1 MYQRRNYKRRFHSRK
16 GRSYRSLMSR
26 PRFRRLSRQMLL
38 RRYTRP
44 SSNQICFTHESSK
57 TFSGE
62 TAFSDNLIVGN
73 LSVPEKRYIQLYKWF
88 NVKYVIIDVMCLTPF
103 PKPSKPNV
111 PYLKSCFNSD
121 QFVDYGADVIKSKSS
136 SVTHPPL
143 RSFTRILKCKPKVAV
158 SVDTAI
164 ASRSYLFSTETL
176 TVSYGKFEIA
186 SFYDFTA
193 KDSSD
198 INYAINIRY
207 CVDLYGEDVAMIH
220 NHLQPPAST

>member
-1 MYQRRNYKRRFHSRK
+1 MFLFTEDNLRHHMPIKHIISMFEQKVAKNFEEIVLLK
-16 GRSYRSLMSR
+16 G
-26 PRFRRLSRQMLL
+26 
-38 RRYTRP
+38 
-44 SSNQICFTHESSK
+44 NIICFIKFTYNPIYICLKTGLCNEYGWFIRVFFYILIINYGKIIKKNFKSK
-57 TFSGE
+57 IYGKLT
-62 TAFSDNLIVGN
+62 TIKLII
-73 LSVPEKRYIQLYKWF
+73 LSFRLYLCS
-88 NVKYVIIDVMCLTPF
+88 YSM
-103 PKPSKPNV
+103 
-111 PYLKSCFNSD
+111 YL
-121 QFVDYGADVIKSKSS
+121 FVDYGADVIKSKSS

-158 SVDTAI
+158 SVNTTTLGVI
-164 ASRSYLFSTETL
+164 ASRSNLFSTETL

-220 NHLQPPAST
+220 SHLQPPAST

>member
-1 MYQRRNYKRRFHSRK
+1 
-16 GRSYRSLMSR
+16 
-26 PRFRRLSRQMLL
+26 MLL

-62 TAFSDNLIVGN
+62 TAFSVNLSVGN

-158 SVDTAI
+158 SVDTTTLGVI
-164 ASRSYLFSTETL
+164 ASRSNLFSTETL

-220 NHLQPPAST
+220 SHLQPPAST

>member
-16 GRSYRSLMSR
+16 GRSYRSLMRR
-26 PRFRRLSRQMLL
+26 PRFRRHSRQMLL

-62 TAFSDNLIVGN
+62 TAFSVNLSVGN

-103 PKPSKPNV
+103 PKPSKPIV

-136 SVTHPPL
+136 SVTHTPL
-143 RSFTRILKCKPKVAV
+143 RSFTRILKWKPKVAV
-158 SVDTAI
+158 SVDTTTLGVI
-164 ASRSYLFSTETL
+164 ASRSNLFSTETL

-186 SFYDFTA
+186 SF
-193 KDSSD
+193 
-198 INYAINIRY
+198 
-207 CVDLYGEDVAMIH
+207 MI
-220 NHLQPPAST
+220 LVQKIPLI

>member
-1 MYQRRNYKRRFHSRK
+1 M
-16 GRSYRSLMSR
+16 
-26 PRFRRLSRQMLL
+26 
-38 RRYTRP
+38 
-44 SSNQICFTHESSK
+44 HESSK

-62 TAFSDNLIVGN
+62 TAFSVNLSVGN

-88 NVKYVIIDVMCLTPF
+88 NVKY
-103 PKPSKPNV
+103 
-111 PYLKSCFNSD
+111 
-121 QFVDYGADVIKSKSS
+121 FVDYGADVIKSKSS

-158 SVDTAI
+158 SVDTTTLGVI
-164 ASRSYLFSTETL
+164 ASRSNLFSTETL

-220 NHLQPPAST
+220 SHLQPPAST

>member
-1 MYQRRNYKRRFHSRK
+1 MYQRRKYKRRFHSRK
-16 GRSYRSLMSR
+16 GRKYRSLMRR
-26 PRFRRLSRQMLL
+26 PRFRRPSRQMLL
-38 RRYTRP
+38 SRYKKH
-44 SSNQICFTHESSK
+44 SSNQISFTHESSE

-62 TAFSDNLIVGN
+62 IAF
-73 LSVPEKRYIQLYKWF
+73 SVPEKRYIQLYKWF

-103 PKPSKPNV
+103 RKPSKPNV

-158 SVDTAI
+158 SVDTTTLGVI
-164 ASRSYLFSTETL
+164 ASKSNLFSTETL

-186 SFYDFTA
+186 SF
-193 KDSSD
+193 
-198 INYAINIRY
+198 
-207 CVDLYGEDVAMIH
+207 MI
-220 NHLQPPAST
+220 LVQKIPLI